1 MIDMHTHLLPEID
14 DGSQSIQD
22 TFDMLDEAYKAG
34 FTEIITTSHYM
45 EKEYEVNRVQRQMLI
60 DAIQSKIDEKSMSL
74 RLHNGAEIYI
84 MPNLVS
90 FVDNGTVPTLAESRY
105 VLFELPLNSNVI
117 YTDTVIAKLVQ
128 NRYVPIIA
136 HPERYEMVKQ
146 NPKVALKWTE
156 EGALLQANYASI
168 IGLYGD
174 KSKKALKSL
183 LQMNLISFL
192 GTDCHRPGSIYSK
205 MNEIKATYKKIIGE
219 EKFEI
224 LSTINPRKIINDE
237 YIAIDDGE

>member
-14 DGSQSIQD
+14 DGSQSIKD
-22 TFDMLDEAYKAG
+22 TFDMIDEAYKAG

-45 EKEYEVNRVQRQMLI
+45 DKEYEVNRVQRQMLI
-60 DAIQSKIDEKSMSL
+60 DAIQAKVNEKSISL
-74 RLHNGAEIYI
+74 KLHNGAEIYI
-84 MPNLVS
+84 MPDLVS
-90 FVDNGTVPTLAESRY
+90 YVDNGTIPTLAESRY

-136 HPERYEMVKQ
+136 HPERYQIIKQ
-146 NPKVALKWTE
+146 NPKVAQEWVDA
-156 EGALLQANYASI
+156 GALLQANYASI

-192 GTDCHRPGSIYSK
+192 GTDCHRPNSIYMK

-219 EKFEI
+219 EKFEL
-224 LSTINPRKIINDE
+224 LSTINPQKIINDE
-237 YIAIDDGE
+237 FISVE